1 MKNRNIMFTT
11 ILLLPVFL
19 ALSPSARALCQDGCG
34 SNDDTFL
41 GDDAL
46 LNDTGFGQNTAIG
59 RQALTSNTS
68 GENNTAV
75 GAATLESN
83 TTGFGNV
90 AIGAYSLFLNNTGSY
105 NTAIMGMESNT
116 IGSNNTAVG
125 FNALD
130 NNTTGNNNT
139 ATGVGALEG
148 PFSPGST
155 GSSNTA
161 DGYQALYSYTTG
173 SNNTAVGYQALF
185 SNTTGIDNTAIGYN
199 ALLNATGSNNIGLG
213 LLAGSSLTTGSNNID
228 IGNKG
233 VAGDSNTIRIGTK
246 ARTQTNTYIAGIS
259 GVTVAGGV
267 GVIIDTNGHLGTV
280 TSSERFKDEV
290 KPRDKASEVILALK
304 PVTFRYKHHLDPA
317 GIPQFGLVAEEV
329 EKVNPDLVARDAEGR
344 IYTVRYEAVNAML
357 LNEFLKEHR
366 NVQKLEATVVQQQKE
381 IQALTANLKEQASQ
395 IQKVS
400 AQLAAASPSR
410 GGLETNKPAP
420 QMVINNQR

>member
-290 KPRDKASEVILALK
+290 KPMDKASEVILALK

-366 NVQKLEATVVQQQKE
+366 NVQKLEATVAQQQKE